1 MDKKQME
8 KKELINSTDEYLVR
22 QKKVSD
28 LKKKSIDC
36 WPNLSNGCTEIS
48 QLLDAEISESIYKIA
63 GRITGIREHGK
74 SIFITVHDSQKNK
87 MQSYIKQNENN
98 RDIFE
103 LIQKYFD
110 IGDII
115 ELSGTLFF
123 TKTNEKT
130 LNIQATKILSK
141 CLHGLPS
148 KYVGFEN
155 IEARY
160 RQRYLDLLVNDE
172 VKTVF
177 EKRTK
182 IIKEIRK
189 ILDENNYLE
198 VETPMLHPIVGGA
211 AAKPFKTHHNALSS
225 DFFLR
230 IAPELYLKRLVVG
243 GFERVYEINKNFR
256 NEGVSIRHNPEF
268 TMLEFYTAYKNY
280 EWAMEFV
287 EEMLRKIC
295 FITNQAFFSTWNEH
309 TIDFSTSFDRL
320 TPKEA
325 VLRYGNFIEEELE
338 EKRIDQTLKERNV
351 SYAPT
356 LSYHQKIFILFEEFA
371 EKKLIKPT
379 FLINFPIELSPLTKR
394 DPKNPTIAPRFE
406 LFICGMEMSNGYNEL
421 NDPFDQAM
429 RFKDQVKEKEAGNE
443 EAMYYD
449 DEFITALEYALP
461 PTVGVG
467 IGIDRITMIMTG
479 AKSIKDVILFP
490 TMKKIN

>member
-1 MDKKQME
+1 ME

-28 LKKKSIDC
+28 LKKKNIDC
-36 WPNLSNGCTEIS
+36 WPNPSDKYTEIS
-48 QLLDAEISESIYKIA
+48 QLINTEISESAYTIT

-74 SIFITVHDSQKNK
+74 SIFITVHDSQANK
-87 MQSYIKQNENN
+87 MQTYIKQNEENK
-98 RDIFE
+98 DIFE

-115 ELSGTLFF
+115 EISGTLFF

-130 LNIQATKILSK
+130 LNMQTTKILSK

-280 EWAMEFV
+280 EWAMQFV

-295 FITNQAFFSTWNEH
+295 FITNQAFVSTWNEY
-309 TIDFSTSFDRL
+309 TIDFSKSFDRL

-325 VLRYGNFIEEELE
+325 VLKYGNFTEEELE
-338 EKRIDQTLKERNV
+338 EKRIDQTLKERSV
-351 SYAPT
+351 TYAPT

-490 TMKKIN
+490 TMKK

>member
-1 MDKKQME
+1 ME
-8 KKELINSTDEYLVR
+8 KKDFFNTSDEYAVR

-28 LKKKSIDC
+28 LKEKNIDC
-36 WPNLSNGCTEIS
+36 WPNPSLVYEAIS
-48 QLLDAEISESIYKIA
+48 DVMKAEISEALHTIQGRIA
-63 GRITGIREHGK
+63 GLREHGK
-74 SIFITVHDSQKNK
+74 SIFITIEDTSKNK
-87 MQSYIKQNENN
+87 IQGYIKQQEGNQTF
-98 RDIFE
+98 FE

-110 IGDII
+110 IGDIVEI
-115 ELSGTLFF
+115 TGSLFF

-130 LNIQATKILSK
+130 ININKTKILSK
-141 CLHGLPS
+141 CLRGMPS

-155 IEARY
+155 IESRY
-160 RQRYLDLLVNDE
+160 RQRYLDLLVNDD
-172 VKTVF
+172 V
-177 EKRTK
+177 K
-182 IIKEIRK
+182 IIFEQRTAIIREIRK

-198 VETPMLHPIVGGA
+198 VETPMLHPIAGGA
-211 AAKPFKTHHNALSS
+211 AARPFKTHHNALNS

-268 TMLEFYTAYKNY
+268 TMLEFYTAFKTY

-287 EEMLRKIC
+287 EQMLRRLCLIV
-295 FITNQAFFSTWNEH
+295 NQRLTTTWHEH
-309 TIDFSTSFDRL
+309 VIDFEPPFDRL

-325 VLRYGNFIEEELE
+325 VLQYGGFKEEELTE
-338 EKRIDQTLKERNV
+338 EKIDETLTKKNMGEQ
-351 SYAPT
+351 ST
-356 LSYHQKIFILFEEFA
+356 LSYHQKIFLLFEEFA

-394 DPKNPTIAPRFE
+394 DPENPTIAPRFE

-421 NDPFDQAM
+421 NDPFDQAT

-449 DEFITALEYALP
+449 DEFITALEYGLP

>member
-1 MDKKQME
+1 ME

-28 LKKKSIDC
+28 LKKKNIDC
-36 WPNLSNGCTEIS
+36 WPNFSDSYTEIS
-48 QLLDAEISESIYKIA
+48 QLINTEISESAYTIT

-87 MQSYIKQNENN
+87 MQAYIKQNEENKH
-98 RDIFE
+98 IFE

-115 ELSGTLFF
+115 ELSGNLFF

-130 LNIQATKILSK
+130 LNIQNTKILSK
-141 CLHGLPS
+141 CLHGMPS

-172 VKTVF
+172 VKAVF

-287 EEMLRKIC
+287 EDMLRKIC
-295 FITNQAFFSTWNEH
+295 FITNQEYVSTWNEH
-309 TIDFSTSFDRL
+309 TIDFSKSFDRL

-325 VLRYGNFIEEELE
+325 VLTYGNFTEEELE

-351 SYAPT
+351 SYAST

-490 TMKKIN
+490 TMKKMN